1 MNEEKTK
8 KMVENCCSGQMAGE
22 SPCSSMIKDH
32 KTGFVLFAGTAA
44 LLFLAANVALVLG
57 VIAFFRTF

>member
-1 MNEEKTK
+1 MNREKME
-8 KMVENCCSGQMAGE
+8 KMMQSCCSEEMTGGC
-22 SPCSSMIKDH
+22 PCSSMIRGH

-44 LLFLAANVALVLG
+44 LLFLAANAALVLG